1 MKTILPILVILLI
14 TAVVSG
20 GIYAL
25 VENTSL
31 LSSSEA
37 EHGVPPQMTSADG
50 TSFQPMERP
59 DGGDDHDAAS
69 LSRGLGEV
77 GVLLAKITGI
87 TLIILTIQK
96 ALGAFQKHKPAA
108 AQLQ

>member
-37 EHGVPPQMTSADG
+37 EHGAPPQMTSADG

-59 DGGDDHDAAS
+59 DGDDHDAAS